1 MPSWARGRPAR
12 KQRDIAMPSWV
23 RGRPARN
30 RCAGETPWLR
40 GKQRRSGTN
49 IRKRHCMRRLVS
61 RLAGA
66 LLIVAGII
74 GLGLSLAGLIV
85 GLPALGA
92 AEQTLDRR
100 LTDLDQALIA
110 AADGLRIADDSLSG
124 AAGTITAIETT
135 VRSSGQAISDTLPT
149 VDRIG
154 ILIGEDIPRTIRSTQ
169 QTLESARETARVADA
184 VLGAIS
190 RTGLLGNVYNPE
202 VPLNQAIQQVSDSL
216 SLLPASLS
224 SVRDSLTV
232 TGANLRRI
240 GANTEEVAE
249 QIALINASF
258 RDARRVIDQYQTLV
272 TDLRTDLTALRAA
285 LPVWFGIARI
295 MLAILA
301 LWFALAQIALFAQGL
316 TLWRRS

>member
-1 MPSWARGRPAR
+1 
-12 KQRDIAMPSWV
+12 
-23 RGRPARN
+23 
-30 RCAGETPWLR
+30 
-40 GKQRRSGTN
+40 
-49 IRKRHCMRRLVS
+49 MRRLIS

-66 LLIVAGII
+66 LLIVASII

-85 GLPALGA
+85 GLPALGI

-169 QTLESARETARVADA
+169 QTLASARETARVVDTI
-184 VLGAIS
+184 LGALS

-216 SLLPASLS
+216 DPLPASLS
-224 SVRDSLTV
+224 GVRDRLTV

-240 GANTEEVAE
+240 GASTEEVAE
-249 QIALINASF
+249 QIARINASF
-258 RDARRVIDQYQTLV
+258 HDAHQVIDQYQTLV

-285 LPVWFGIARI
+285 LPIWAGIARI
-295 MLAILA
+295 MLAILS
-301 LWFALAQIALFAQGL
+301 LWFALAQIALFTQGL
-316 TLWRRS
+316 TLWRQS

>member
-1 MPSWARGRPAR
+1 
-12 KQRDIAMPSWV
+12 
-23 RGRPARN
+23 
-30 RCAGETPWLR
+30 
-40 GKQRRSGTN
+40 
-49 IRKRHCMRRLVS
+49 MRRLVS

-66 LLIVAGII
+66 LLIIAGII

-100 LTDLDQALIA
+100 LTDLDQALSA

-184 VLGAIS
+184 ILGAIS

-216 SLLPASLS
+216 DPLPASLS
-224 SVRDSLTV
+224 SVRDRLTV

-240 GANTEEVAE
+240 GANEVAE
-249 QIALINASF
+249 QIARINASF
-258 RDARRVIDQYQTLV
+258 RDARQVIDQYQTLV

-285 LPVWFGIARI
+285 LPVWFGVARM
-295 MLAILA
+295 MLVILS
-301 LWFALAQIALFAQGL
+301 LWFAVAQIALFAQGL

>member
-1 MPSWARGRPAR
+1 
-12 KQRDIAMPSWV
+12 MPSWV

-316 TLWRRS
+316 TLWCRS

>member
-1 MPSWARGRPAR
+1 
-12 KQRDIAMPSWV
+12 
-23 RGRPARN
+23 
-30 RCAGETPWLR
+30 
-40 GKQRRSGTN
+40 
-49 IRKRHCMRRLVS
+49 MRRLVS

-66 LLIVAGII
+66 LLIIAGII

-85 GLPALGA
+85 GLPALGS
-92 AEQTLDRR
+92 AEQMLDRR
-100 LTDLDQALIA
+100 LTDLDQALSA

-149 VDRIG
+149 IDRIG
-154 ILIGEDIPRTIRSTQ
+154 ILIGEDIPRTIRSTR

-184 VLGAIS
+184 ILGAIS

-216 SLLPASLS
+216 SPLPASLS
-224 SVRDSLTV
+224 GVRDRLTV

-301 LWFALAQIALFAQGL
+301 LWFAVAQIALFAQGL